1 MKNLFDAAEKRKEA
15 AIERLENELR
25 QLDSRLGERMDRLQ
39 ELNAASEDKRFQIL
53 HPIKARA
60 QRKESQ
66 TLREEI
72 STIQQ
77 EMERL
82 QQRLHTTE
90 NRTFSAPPPRKIGIY
105 ATACAAGVLL
115 LIGALAFP
123 QRTDS
128 TAPVPDTAP
137 VSESTLP
144 ERTQPNNT
152 TSDAT
157 APASAAQQ
165 ITKATDP
172 DPSVPTVDIPLS
184 DTKEDALS
192 AENTP
197 EPAVSV
203 SEKGSTDVTSQAV
216 PDSETIYEPVPDSET
231 VYASVPEEI
240 PSTPIDTAPIYEPPK
255 VSSPVHNTNRTVSL
269 PSGSMVW
276 ISATGE
282 KFHRINDCGRMNPQ
296 KAYQMTVDAAVANG
310 YDACEKCY

>member
-105 ATACAAGVLL
+105 ATACAVGVLL

-152 TSDAT
+152 TSAAT

-165 ITKATDP
+165 ITEATDS

-197 EPAVSV
+197 EPTVSV
-203 SEKGSTDVTSQAV
+203 SEKGTTDVTSQAV
-216 PDSETIYEPVPDSET
+216 PDNET
-231 VYASVPEEI
+231 VYTSVPEEV

-296 KAYQMTVDAAVANG
+296 KAYQMTVDDAVANG

>member
-82 QQRLHTTE
+82 QHRLHTTE
-90 NRTFSAPPPRKIGIY
+90 NRTFSAPPSRKIGIY

-152 TSDAT
+152 TLDAT

-165 ITKATDP
+165 ITEATDP

-203 SEKGSTDVTSQAV
+203 SEKDTTDVTTQV
-216 PDSETIYEPVPDSET
+216 VPDSET
-231 VYASVPEEI
+231 VYTSVPEEV

-296 KAYQMTVDAAVANG
+296 KAYQMTVDDAVANG

>member
-105 ATACAAGVLL
+105 ATACAVGVLL

-152 TSDAT
+152 TSAAT

-165 ITKATDP
+165 ITEATDS

-203 SEKGSTDVTSQAV
+203 SEKGTTDVTSQAV
-216 PDSETIYEPVPDSET
+216 PDNET
-231 VYASVPEEI
+231 VYTSVPEEV

-296 KAYQMTVDAAVANG
+296 KAYQMTVDDAVANG

>member
-105 ATACAAGVLL
+105 ATACAVGVLL

-152 TSDAT
+152 TSAAT

-165 ITKATDP
+165 ITEATDS

-197 EPAVSV
+197 EPVVSV
-203 SEKGSTDVTSQAV
+203 SEKGTTDVTSQAV
-216 PDSETIYEPVPDSET
+216 PDNET
-231 VYASVPEEI
+231 VYTSVPEEV

-296 KAYQMTVDAAVANG
+296 KAYQMTVDDAVANG

>member
-39 ELNAASEDKRFQIL
+39 ELNAASADKRFQIL

-77 EMERL
+77 ERERL

-90 NRTFSAPPPRKIGIY
+90 NRTFSAPPHRKIGVY

-165 ITKATDP
+165 ITEATYS

-203 SEKGSTDVTSQAV
+203 SEKGTTDVTSQAV
-216 PDSETIYEPVPDSET
+216 PDNET
-231 VYASVPEEI
+231 VYTSVPEEV

-296 KAYQMTVDAAVANG
+296 KAYQMTVDDAVANG

>member
-105 ATACAAGVLL
+105 ATACAVGVLL

-152 TSDAT
+152 TSAAT

-165 ITKATDP
+165 ITEATDS

-197 EPAVSV
+197 EPVVSV
-203 SEKGSTDVTSQAV
+203 SEKGTTDVTSQAV
-216 PDSETIYEPVPDSET
+216 PDNET
-231 VYASVPEEI
+231 VYTSVPEEV

-276 ISATGE
+276 ISATVE

-296 KAYQMTVDAAVANG
+296 KAYQMTVDDAVANG

>member
-105 ATACAAGVLL
+105 ATACAVGVLL

-152 TSDAT
+152 TSAAT

-165 ITKATDP
+165 ITEATDS

-216 PDSETIYEPVPDSET
+216 PDNET
-231 VYASVPEEI
+231 VYTSVPEEV

-296 KAYQMTVDAAVANG
+296 KAYQMTVDDAVANG

>member
-105 ATACAAGVLL
+105 ATACAVGVLL

-152 TSDAT
+152 TSAAT

-165 ITKATDP
+165 ITEATDS

-203 SEKGSTDVTSQAV
+203 SEKGTTDVTSQAV
-216 PDSETIYEPVPDSET
+216 PDNET
-231 VYASVPEEI
+231 VYTSVPEEV

-296 KAYQMTVDAAVANG
+296 KAYQITVDDAVANG